1 MNSHRWAAALAL
13 GLAGSCAALLP
24 SAAPVLSPQPASE
37 RLRLRFDVRGVQVYV
52 CQRADGA
59 APSWQF
65 VEPEAALFDED
76 GQPLGSH
83 GAGPAWQADD
93 GARIVGS
100 VVAKVDGPG
109 GDVIAWL
116 LLRSGPGGGSDRL
129 AGLTA
134 VQRIHTEGGAA
145 PAEGCGDA
153 ELGRIARVP
162 YTARYTFFE
171 SAP

>member
-1 MNSHRWAAALAL
+1 MNSHRCAVALAL

-24 SAAPVLSPQPASE
+24 SAAPGSL
-37 RLRLRFDVRGVQVYV
+37 
-52 CQRADGA
+52 
-59 APSWQF
+59 
-65 VEPEAALFDED
+65 EPEAALFDED

-93 GARIVGS
+93 GSRIVGS

-109 GDVIAWL
+109 GDVVAWL
-116 LLRSGPGGGSDRL
+116 LLRSRPGSGNDRL

-153 ELGRIARVP
+153 ELGRTARVP
-162 YTARYTFFE
+162 YTARYTLFE
-171 SAP
+171 DAP